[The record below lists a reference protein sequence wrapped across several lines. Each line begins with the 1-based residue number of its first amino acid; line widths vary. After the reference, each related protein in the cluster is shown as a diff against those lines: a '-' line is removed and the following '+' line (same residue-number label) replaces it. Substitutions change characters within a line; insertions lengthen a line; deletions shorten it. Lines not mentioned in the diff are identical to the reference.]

1 MLGHLVSN
9 AMHDGPKVQAWDL
22 SAWLRRLLALFKI

>member
-9 AMHDGPKVQAWDL
+9 AMHTGASRQPWSVPAF
-22 SAWLRRLLALFKI
+22 LRRLLALFKL

>member
-9 AMHDGPKVQAWDL
+9 THAHTRAPRHPGWLARL
-22 SAWLRRLLALFKI
+22 RAFLRRL

>member
-9 AMHDGPKVQAWDL
+9 AMHDGISRQPWSL
-22 SAWLRRLLALFKI
+22 PTWLRRLLAFLKI